1 MLRDKELARLN
12 TGNCQIQTG
21 SRAKFSKKLNEIKK
35 YRDVYIIL
43 LPAILYYIIFKYV
56 PMFGNIL
63 AFQDFSITRGIL
75 GSPFVGLENF
85 RDFLSNYK
93 FWQLLRNTLTINIF
107 YLVFSFPAPII
118 LALLLNEV
126 RHSKFKRFVQTITY
140 MPHFISTVVVVSMVL
155 TFVSSE
161 GMINAVRNMM
171 GLETIS
177 FMTDPGCF
185 YPIYTISGIWQ
196 ELGWGSIIYISAL
209 SSVDVQLYEAAM
221 IDGAGR
227 FKQMLHVTL
236 PCILPTIVIL
246 LIMNIGNMLTVGY
259 EKIILLYNPSIYET
273 ADVISS
279 YVYRRGLLEGDYS
292 YSAAVGIFNSVI
304 NCVLLFVSNW
314 ISNKVS
320 DYGLF

>member
-1 MLRDKELARLN
+1 MNSEGCSIRKNGR
-12 TGNCQIQTG
+12 GRCG
-21 SRAKFSKKLNEIKK
+21 KKLAEIKK
-35 YRDVYIIL
+35 NRDVYIIL
-43 LPAILYYIIFKYV
+43 LPAVLYYIIFKYI

-63 AFQDFSITRGIL
+63 AFQDFSITRGIFA
-75 GSPFVGLENF
+75 SPWVGLANF
-85 RDFLSNYK
+85 KDFLSNYK

-107 YLVFSFPAPII
+107 YLLFSFPMPII

-126 RHSKFKRFVQTITY
+126 KRSKFKRFVQTATY

-155 TFVSSE
+155 TFLSSE
-161 GMINAVRNMM
+161 GMINAARTKL
-171 GLETIS
+171 GLEALS
-177 FMTDPGCF
+177 FMTTPGYF
-185 YPIYTISGIWQ
+185 YPIYTVSGIWQ

-209 SSVDVQLYEAAM
+209 SSVDPQLYEAAM

-292 YSAAVGIFNSVI
+292 YSAAVGIFNSLI
-304 NCVLLFVSNW
+304 NCMLLFVSNW
-314 ISNKVS
+314 ISNKIS

>member
-1 MLRDKELARLN
+1 M
-12 TGNCQIQTG
+12 
-21 SRAKFSKKLNEIKK
+21 KK
-35 YRDVYIIL
+35 YKHVYIIL
-43 LPAILYYIIFKYV
+43 LPTLLYYLIFKYI
-56 PMFGNIL
+56 PMFGNVM
-63 AFQDFSITRGIL
+63 AFQNFSITKGIF
-75 GSPFVGLENF
+75 GSSFVGFKNF
-85 RDFLSNYK
+85 QEFLSNYK
-93 FWQLLRNTLTINIF
+93 FWQLLRNTLCINI
-107 YLVFSFPAPII
+107 YNLIFSFPAPII

-126 RHSKFKRFVQTITY
+126 KSQRYKKLVQTITY

-161 GMINAVRNMM
+161 GLINSVRNAL
-171 GLETIS
+171 GLSTVS
-177 FMTDPGCF
+177 FMTDPDCF
-185 YPIYTISGIWQ
+185 YPIYIISGIWQ
-196 ELGWGSIIYISAL
+196 EIGWGSIIYISAL
-209 SSVDVQLYEAAM
+209 SSVDPQLYEAAR

-236 PCILPTIVIL
+236 PCIVPTIVIL
-246 LIMNIGNMLTVGY
+246 LIMNIGSMLTVGY

-304 NCVLLFVSNW
+304 NCLLLFISNMVSNR
-314 ISNKVS
+314 IS

>member
-1 MLRDKELARLN
+1 MN
-12 TGNCQIQTG
+12 TESSAVKTRKN
-21 SRAKFSKKLNEIKK
+21 SKFGKTLSEMKK

-43 LPAILYYIIFKYV
+43 LPAVLYYIIFKYI

-63 AFQDFSITRGIL
+63 AFQDFRITRGIL
-75 GSPFVGLENF
+75 GSEFVGLENF

-93 FWQLLRNTLTINIF
+93 FWQLLRNTLTINLF

-126 RHSKFKRFVQTITY
+126 RKSGFKKFVQTVTY
-140 MPHFISTVVVVSMVL
+140 MPHFISTVVIVSMVL
-155 TFVSSE
+155 TFLSGD
-161 GMINAVRNMM
+161 GMINSLRSMF
-171 GLETIS
+171 GLEKLS
-177 FMTDPGCF
+177 FMTEPSYF
-185 YPIYTISGIWQ
+185 YAIYTISGIWQ

-209 SSVDVQLYEAAM
+209 SSVDPQLYEAAM

-227 FKQMLHVTL
+227 FKQMVHVTF

-246 LIMNIGNMLTVGY
+246 LIMNIGNMLSVGY

-304 NCVLLFVSNW
+304 NCVLLFVSNY
-314 ISNKVS
+314 ITNKVS

>member
-1 MLRDKELARLN
+1 MNAEGCSIRKSGR
-12 TGNCQIQTG
+12 GKCG
-21 SRAKFSKKLNEIKK
+21 KKLAEIKK
-35 YRDVYIIL
+35 NRDVYIIL
-43 LPAILYYIIFKYV
+43 LPAVLYYIIFKYI

-63 AFQDFSITRGIL
+63 AFQDFSITRGIFA
-75 GSPFVGLENF
+75 SPWVGLANF
-85 RDFLSNYK
+85 KDFLSNYK
-93 FWQLLRNTLTINIF
+93 FWQLLRNTLTINVF
-107 YLVFSFPAPII
+107 YLLFSFPMPII

-126 RHSKFKRFVQTITY
+126 KRSKFKRFVQTATY

-155 TFVSSE
+155 TFLSSE
-161 GMINAVRNMM
+161 GMINAARTKL
-171 GLETIS
+171 GLEALS
-177 FMTDPGCF
+177 FMTTPGYF
-185 YPIYTISGIWQ
+185 YPIYTVSGIWQ

-209 SSVDVQLYEAAM
+209 SSVDPQLYEAAM

-292 YSAAVGIFNSVI
+292 YSAAVGIFNSLI
-304 NCVLLFVSNW
+304 NCMLLFVSNW
-314 ISNKVS
+314 ISNKIS

>member
-1 MLRDKELARLN
+1 MNSEGCSIRKNGR
-12 TGNCQIQTG
+12 GRCG
-21 SRAKFSKKLNEIKK
+21 KKLAEIKK
-35 YRDVYIIL
+35 NRDVYIIL
-43 LPAILYYIIFKYV
+43 LPAVLYYIIFKYI

-63 AFQDFSITRGIL
+63 AFQDFSITRGIFA
-75 GSPFVGLENF
+75 SPWVGLANF
-85 RDFLSNYK
+85 KDFLSNYK

-107 YLVFSFPAPII
+107 YLLFSFPMPII

-126 RHSKFKRFVQTITY
+126 KRSKFKRFVQTATY

-155 TFVSSE
+155 TFLSSE
-161 GMINAVRNMM
+161 GMINAARTKL
-171 GLETIS
+171 GLEALS
-177 FMTDPGCF
+177 FMTTPGYF
-185 YPIYTISGIWQ
+185 YPIYTVSGIWQ

-209 SSVDVQLYEAAM
+209 SSVDPQLYEAAM

-279 YVYRRGLLEGDYS
+279 YVYRRGVLEGDYS
-292 YSAAVGIFNSVI
+292 YSAAVGIFNSLI
-304 NCVLLFVSNW
+304 NCMLLFVSNW
-314 ISNKVS
+314 ISNKIS